1 MPDTTI
7 RPLMARLDTGAA
19 LEREGTLLVEASLQ
33 PSLRYLWFWEGSQA
47 LVVPRKLAVKPGF
60 ERACEMMR
68 AGGWPVHVRATG
80 GDVTPQGPGIFNM
93 THVYTRPAG
102 AKMSLAGEYD
112 LICGP
117 IERAL
122 GPGATRGWQPGAFCD
137 GAYNVQLMDKKF
149 AGTAMR
155 LKPSRAEAG
164 RAAVLAHAI
173 MLAHPPRAGVIA
185 ALNRFLEAM
194 EEPREIRLDAHTGL
208 PAALGLDG
216 FLERLSAE
224 LDGLE
229 TLSEELIL
237 L

>member
-1 MPDTTI
+1 MPYANPPET
-7 RPLMARLDTGAA
+7 RSWPVMARLDTGAA
-19 LEREGTLLVEASLQ
+19 LEREGALLVEASLQ

-47 LVVPRKLAVKPGF
+47 LVVPRKLAVNPGF

-122 GPGATRGWQPGAFCD
+122 GPGATRGWQPGASLRCSFS
-137 GAYNVQLMDKKF
+137 L
-149 AGTAMR
+149 
-155 LKPSRAEAG
+155 
-164 RAAVLAHAI
+164 HAS
-173 MLAHPPRAGVIA
+173 AGVTASSPGYQSNRRPLKA
-185 ALNRFLEAM
+185 AL
-194 EEPREIRLDAHTGL
+194 
-208 PAALGLDG
+208 
-216 FLERLSAE
+216 
-224 LDGLE
+224 
-229 TLSEELIL
+229 
-237 L
+237 